1 MFFEEKRQITADA
14 PFEIHISAF
23 RQESHINS
31 EYLSLPR
38 NRVADEHPHAP
49 LRIRKVLASTGEAD
63 KNKVYAKTGRPSI
76 APEKLL
82 RALLLQAL
90 YYSVRSERL
99 LMEQLDYN
107 PLFRWFV
114 GLNMDDAIWDVTVFT
129 KNRERLLHGDIAEV
143 FFQAVLQKARERS
156 LLSDEHFT
164 VDGTLLEAWAS
175 VKSYQRKD
183 AKNAVP
189 PDDPG
194 NATVDFH
201 GEKRSN
207 QTHASKTDPDAK
219 MARKGKGKEAKLS
232 YNGNL
237 LVENRNGLIIN
248 TGVRGQRNGG
258 ARCRTGDAG
267 TDSGN
272 EAGDRGWRQGIRHGG
287 FRGRVQKLK
296 GHTSRSPNLE
306 RPGGSAIDA
315 RTTQHAGY
323 AISQRKRKRVE
334 ECFGW
339 LKTIALLRKV
349 RHRGVLKVGWVFTF
363 AAAAYNLVRLRN
375 LAMQAR

>member
-1 MFFEEKRQITADA
+1 MRGQ
-14 PFEIHISAF
+14 
-23 RQESHINS
+23 
-31 EYLSLPR
+31 
-38 NRVADEHPHAP
+38 DEHQLDVFSYVSPEQRVSQDHP
-49 LRIRKVLASTGEAD
+49 LRPLRVMTDEALRELQPQFH
-63 KNKVYAKTGRPSI
+63 KLSAKTGRPSI

-90 YYSVRSERL
+90 YSVRSERL

-107 PLFRWFV
+107 LLFRWFV
-114 GLNMDDAIWDVTVFT
+114 GLNLDDAIWDVTVFT
-129 KNRERLLHGDIAEV
+129 KNRERLLDGDIAEA
-143 FFQAVLQKARERS
+143 FFQAVLQQARERS

-183 AKNAVP
+183 AKNDVP

-237 LVENRNGLIIN
+237 LVENRNGLIVTTELFQANGTAERDAALVMLEQIPGNHRVTLGGDKGYDTRDFVAECRNLKVTPHVAQN
-248 TGVRGQRNGG
+248 T
-258 ARCRTGDAG
+258 
-267 TDSGN
+267 
-272 EAGDRGWRQGIRHGG
+272 
-287 FRGRVQKLK
+287 K
-296 GHTSRSPNLE
+296 RS
-306 RPGGSAIDA
+306 GGSAIDE
-315 RTTQHAGY
+315 RTTRHAGY
-323 AISQRKRKRVE
+323 EISQKKRKRIE
-334 ECFGW
+334 ESFGW
-339 LKTIALLRKV
+339 LKTIALMRKV
-349 RHRGVLKVGWVFTF
+349 RHRGIHKVGWVFTF
-363 AAAAYNLVRLRN
+363 AAAAYNLVRMRN
-375 LAMQAR
+375 LLAKPVGAA

>member
-1 MFFEEKRQITADA
+1 MRGQDEQQLDVFSYVSPEQRVPQDHPLRPLRVMTDEALRELQ
-14 PFEIHISAF
+14 PRF
-23 RQESHINS
+23 RQ
-31 EYLSLPR
+31 L
-38 NRVADEHPHAP
+38 
-49 LRIRKVLASTGEAD
+49 
-63 KNKVYAKTGRPSI
+63 YAKTGRPSI

-90 YYSVRSERL
+90 YSVRSERL

-107 PLFRWFV
+107 LLFRWFV

-129 KNRERLLHGDIAEV
+129 KNRERLLDGNIAEA
-143 FFQAVLQKARERS
+143 FFQAVLQQARERS

-175 VKSYQRKD
+175 VKSYQRKN

-237 LVENRNGLIIN
+237 LVENRNGLIVN
-248 TGVRGQRNGG
+248 TQVFEANGTAG
-258 ARCRTGDAG
+258 ARCRSGDAG

-272 EAGDRGWRQGIRHGG
+272 EAGDRGRRQGIRHGG

-296 GHTSRSPNLE
+296 GHAARGPEPGAARWE
-306 RPGGSAIDA
+306 R
-315 RTTQHAGY
+315 H
-323 AISQRKRKRVE
+323 
-334 ECFGW
+334 
-339 LKTIALLRKV
+339 
-349 RHRGVLKVGWVFTF
+349 
-363 AAAAYNLVRLRN
+363 
-375 LAMQAR
+375 